1 MDLERLVVQLSADI
15 KGYENAL
22 KKAQGVTNRQ
32 MGAIQKK
39 ALSSSTAISGAF
51 VKASAQIAGAL
62 LASEVVRN
70 YGVLSDAATR
80 VTNSL
85 KVASLSGQELER
97 VYQTLNKAAL
107 ANGAPIEALSTLY
120 GKAAQAQKELG
131 VSTSD
136 LTAFANNVAVAL
148 RVAGTDAGAASGALL
163 QLGQALGSGTV
174 HAEEFNSV
182 LEGAPT
188 IAQAA
193 AAGLKEAG
201 GSVAKLKQLVVD
213 GKISPEAFFRAFE
226 AGAPMLEE
234 KAASAVFTLDQATTN
249 LWTALIDATKEFNQ
263 STGASDRF
271 AGSINATAEAI
282 NDFDI
287 SGLIEKVRNA
297 KKELDDHLGS
307 LGNADLFKS
316 LSQAL
321 GTSDSSGNTVNLE
334 VGEAKDKTESL
345 EKDVRLLQ
353 ERIALNTELAID
365 NGPALARLAEVQ
377 AELLKVKAAAANLP
391 DTVEGYRIT
400 DQGIEPDT
408 GSTNGQM
415 GGPTSRG
422 GARRRPVKPVSVN
435 DFKPPS
441 GSKPKGGGG
450 SKSKTDDYA
459 RETEQIK
466 QRTLALQA
474 ETDAQT
480 GLNPLMNDY
489 GYAVEF
495 ARGKQDL
502 LNAAQEAGKK
512 VTPELAAQ
520 IDGLAAGYAN
530 AVVASEKLAESQ
542 DRIREKAEE
551 MQDFQKDVTRG
562 IVDGFVQGKKAA
574 DVFADALSK
583 IGDKLLD
590 MAFDDL
596 FNPKSQGGLGFDLFG
611 AIGGLFRAK
620 GGPVKKGQPYIVGE
634 KRPELF
640 VPDQSGKIIPKLPS
654 APSMPSVAQVAGS
667 RLAAGPTFTFAPN
680 YNVQGSGPEIADLRA
695 QMARDKADFSAK
707 VVQTVQRAK
716 KTRDL

>member
-85 KVASLSGQELER
+85 KVAGLSGQELER

-131 VSTSD
+131 VSTND

-213 GKISPEAFFRAFE
+213 GKISSEAFFRALE

-234 KAASAVFTLDQATTN
+234 KAASSVFTLDQATTN

-271 AGSINATAEAI
+271 AGSINATAQAI

-297 KKELDDHLGS
+297 KKELDDYLGS

-316 LSQAL
+316 LSQ
-321 GTSDSSGNTVNLE
+321 
-334 VGEAKDKTESL
+334 
-345 EKDVRLLQ
+345 
-353 ERIALNTELAID
+353 
-365 NGPALARLAEVQ
+365 
-377 AELLKVKAAAANLP
+377 
-391 DTVEGYRIT
+391 
-400 DQGIEPDT
+400 
-408 GSTNGQM
+408 
-415 GGPTSRG
+415 
-422 GARRRPVKPVSVN
+422 
-435 DFKPPS
+435 
-441 GSKPKGGGG
+441 
-450 SKSKTDDYA
+450 
-459 RETEQIK
+459 
-466 QRTLALQA
+466 
-474 ETDAQT
+474 
-480 GLNPLMNDY
+480 
-489 GYAVEF
+489 
-495 ARGKQDL
+495 
-502 LNAAQEAGKK
+502 
-512 VTPELAAQ
+512 
-520 IDGLAAGYAN
+520 
-530 AVVASEKLAESQ
+530 
-542 DRIREKAEE
+542 
-551 MQDFQKDVTRG
+551 
-562 IVDGFVQGKKAA
+562 
-574 DVFADALSK
+574 
-583 IGDKLLD
+583 
-590 MAFDDL
+590 
-596 FNPKSQGGLGFDLFG
+596 
-611 AIGGLFRAK
+611 
-620 GGPVKKGQPYIVGE
+620 
-634 KRPELF
+634 
-640 VPDQSGKIIPKLPS
+640 
-654 APSMPSVAQVAGS
+654 
-667 RLAAGPTFTFAPN
+667 
-680 YNVQGSGPEIADLRA
+680 EIAQMRA
-695 QMARDKADFSAK
+695 EMARDKADFSAK